1 MAAGVEALVVLAL
14 VVALGGTII
23 NPPPP
28 TPPAVAAQGGQ
39 EKAKSSQATLAQI
52 FAGPSEALE
61 RESISMNSPCVP

>member
-14 VVALGGTII
+14 GGTII
-23 NPPPP
+23 NPPPPP
-28 TPPAVAAQGGQ
+28 TPPAVAAQGEQ
-39 EKAKSSQATLAQI
+39 ENAKSSQATLAQI